1 MAEPI
6 KAIDLPAR
14 TKTIYPPPYA
24 AALEAIY
31 PGREVR
37 AGVLYT
43 HAPVLFDLSPETLAA
58 HKNALQAAQQSYS
71 LPDIE

>member
-24 AALEAIY
+24 AALE
-31 PGREVR
+31 GRAKR
-37 AGVLYT
+37 AMKVSMCLRLACVWG
-43 HAPVLFDLSPETLAA
+43 SRPECPTAT
-58 HKNALQAAQQSYS
+58 SW
-71 LPDIE
+71 

>member
-1 MAEPI
+1 MA
-6 KAIDLPAR
+6 A
-14 TKTIYPPPYA
+14 YV

-43 HAPVLFDLSPETLAA
+43 HAPALFDLPPDVLAQ
-58 HKNALQAAQQSYS
+58 HKQALATAQQSLA